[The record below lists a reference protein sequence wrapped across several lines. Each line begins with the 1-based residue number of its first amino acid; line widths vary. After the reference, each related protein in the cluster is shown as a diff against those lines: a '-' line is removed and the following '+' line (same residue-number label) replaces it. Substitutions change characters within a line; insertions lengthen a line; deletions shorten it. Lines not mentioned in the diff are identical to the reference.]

1 MYTRKT
7 WKSKNEI
14 EIAEYHDCR
23 YGAPG
28 KSRTKRRKATP
39 EEMEKQ
45 NQRNRERKAR
55 HKLWANFKE
64 DDYFSTWTFKKESR
78 PQDMGQAKQIF
89 SKVIGTIR
97 REYKKRGHKLRWIRN
112 IEVGTKN
119 AWHIHIV
126 LNRIP
131 DTDLILKKAWTYGGI
146 HNELLYTSG
155 EFTKLAV
162 YLCKTP
168 KTDKRLKENSYSTSK
183 GLAGIDPKK
192 RVMKG
197 KTWKKEIK
205 PPKGWYIDKESVRQ
219 GENKL
224 TGQPY
229 RTYILFRIQRE

>member
-1 MYTRKT
+1 M
-7 WKSKNEI
+7 
-14 EIAEYHDCR
+14 
-23 YGAPG
+23 
-28 KSRTKRRKATP
+28 
-39 EEMEKQ
+39 
-45 NQRNRERKAR
+45 
-55 HKLWANFKE
+55 
-64 DDYFSTWTFKKESR
+64 
-78 PQDMGQAKQIF
+78 
-89 SKVIGTIR
+89 IGIIR
-97 REYKKRGHKLRWIRN
+97 REYKKRGHKLCWIRN

-168 KTDKRLKENSYSTSK
+168 KTDKRLKENSYSTSR
-183 GLAGIDPKK
+183 GLAGIEPK
-192 RVMKG
+192 RRAMKG
-197 KTWKKEIK
+197 KTWKKEIR